1 MKNNF
6 EGYLDLFRNLL
17 TRTNEN
23 IKLNNSLSQSLIAW
37 FKSKIYDANHD
48 LSELKTSFDYSQFS
62 SYQSGESIRRSAIQ
76 KAQNDLKEWE
86 SLSNSMCDA
95 VLFITTNYYLNFA
108 ISVNAVVEFLNAIR
122 HYKDSQIATY
132 KLYGLACEV
141 LRATTETF
149 NFRNL
154 ITNNTL
160 SDDFLEK
167 LDNFLKNVST
177 YNGFDVNQYA
187 SLIDEQRTLINEF
200 FSYEE
205 LIVVIKC
212 AEKIVET
219 DVLPEKLRYKEAADA
234 IADYFTNRRVS
245 NEKEAINLYFQ
256 ELAAKEAA
264 DKAFAEEQKAREE
277 LNKEMM
283 SVVKK
288 IEDNIAE
295 QNANTALVVRAF
307 SKVHNEYT
315 KDYNHLVDAHNDLV
329 DKHND
334 LVDEIKKRG

>member
-1 MKNNF
+1 
-6 EGYLDLFRNLL
+6 
-17 TRTNEN
+17 
-23 IKLNNSLSQSLIAW
+23 
-37 FKSKIYDANHD
+37 
-48 LSELKTSFDYSQFS
+48 
-62 SYQSGESIRRSAIQ
+62 
-76 KAQNDLKEWE
+76 
-86 SLSNSMCDA
+86 MCDA

-154 ITNNTL
+154 ITNNTS
-160 SDDFLEK
+160 SDNFLEK

-177 YNGFDVNQYA
+177 YNGFDVKQYA

-205 LIVVIKC
+205 LIVVIRC

-307 SKVHNEYT
+307 SKVHNEYI

>member
-1 MKNNF
+1 
-6 EGYLDLFRNLL
+6 
-17 TRTNEN
+17 
-23 IKLNNSLSQSLIAW
+23 
-37 FKSKIYDANHD
+37 
-48 LSELKTSFDYSQFS
+48 
-62 SYQSGESIRRSAIQ
+62 
-76 KAQNDLKEWE
+76 
-86 SLSNSMCDA
+86 MCDA

-154 ITNNTL
+154 ITNNT
-160 SDDFLEK
+160 SS
-167 LDNFLKNVST
+167 DNFLKNVST

-205 LIVVIKC
+205 LIVVIRC

-245 NEKEAINLYFQ
+245 NEKKRLIYIFKNLQQKKQQIKLLRKNKKQ
-256 ELAAKEAA
+256 EK
-264 DKAFAEEQKAREE
+264 
-277 LNKEMM
+277 N
-283 SVVKK
+283 
-288 IEDNIAE
+288 
-295 QNANTALVVRAF
+295 
-307 SKVHNEYT
+307 
-315 KDYNHLVDAHNDLV
+315 
-329 DKHND
+329 
-334 LVDEIKKRG
+334 